1 MQNWNNFTA
10 EIFKFK
16 MKWIWPHIKIFTMLK
31 VRDWV
36 FGWMFCKLLSGI
48 VLVNIDSDIIILGSL
63 FFISRTSEMVVLG
76 NELLSKG
83 LYSDIY

>member
-1 MQNWNNFTA
+1 
-10 EIFKFK
+10 
-16 MKWIWPHIKIFTMLK
+16 
-31 VRDWV
+31 
-36 FGWMFCKLLSGI
+36 MFCKLLSGI

>member
-16 MKWIWPHIKIFTMLK
+16 VKWIWSHIKMFMMLK

-36 FGWMFCKLLSGI
+36 YGWMFCKLLSGI
-48 VLVNIDSDIIILGSL
+48 VLVNTDSDIIILGYL
-63 FFISRTSEMVVLG
+63 FFISRTSEMLVLG